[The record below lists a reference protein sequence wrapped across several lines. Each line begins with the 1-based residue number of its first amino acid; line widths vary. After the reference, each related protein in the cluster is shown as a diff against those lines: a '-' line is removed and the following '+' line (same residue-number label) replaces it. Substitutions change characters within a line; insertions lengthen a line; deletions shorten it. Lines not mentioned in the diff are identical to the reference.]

1 MHLFCWYIC
10 VFVYLYILPLCIC
23 EFVQWAPFLRHTFV
37 RLLLPTLQKSSGH
50 ALHQG
55 IVHCCRTFQEKWWMN
70 SDINNHFSCSCCSC
84 CCCCCCSMETW
95 KLNIFCSP
103 TLFGNA
109 FGWYRY
115 EKTALIPQEIS
126 IGTVRYWKDSVSVSR
141 FSGQTF
147 QFLSPFLSN
156 GLSFCKTGNVCGKEA
171 GAVLLCQGGHNSNW
185 NRTRLAFLF
194 RLLAR
199 V

>member
-1 MHLFCWYIC
+1 MSTVLKAHIC
-10 VFVYLYILPLCIC
+10 VMCIYYSPLSRIVQCTLFIRELYIAAELSKRNDEWIVISTITFLVLAVVVVVVVV
-23 EFVQWAPFLRHTFV
+23 VQWKHEG
-37 RLLLPTLQKSSGH
+37 K
-50 ALHQG
+50 
-55 IVHCCRTFQEKWWMN
+55 KWKLKWN
-70 SDINNHFSCSCCSC
+70 G
-84 CCCCCCSMETW
+84 
-95 KLNIFCSP
+95 KLNISCSP

-185 NRTRLAFLF
+185 NRTQLAFLL
-194 RLLAR
+194 RLLAW

>member
-1 MHLFCWYIC
+1 MCAMSTVLKAHICAFTTPPVSKKVQGALFIRE
-10 VFVYLYILPLCIC
+10 LYIAAEPSKRNDEWIVISTITFLVLAVVAVVVVV
-23 EFVQWAPFLRHTFV
+23 VQWKHEGKKW
-37 RLLLPTLQKSSGH
+37 KSKIS
-50 ALHQG
+50 
-55 IVHCCRTFQEKWWMN
+55 
-70 SDINNHFSCSCCSC
+70 
-84 CCCCCCSMETW
+84 
-95 KLNIFCSP
+95 CSP

-109 FGWYRY
+109 FGGYRF
-115 EKTALIPQEIS
+115 EKTALIPQETS
-126 IGTVRYWKDSVSVSR
+126 IGYRKDSVSVSS

-185 NRTRLAFLF
+185 NRTRLTFLL